1 MPARKSPRIH
11 TNADRCGLDTGETGS
26 FISEVS
32 LRTKPALLLLAGLM
46 LGFVSGLWYAG
57 QPSREQSP
65 APEQPD
71 TNPFEQQAEQL
82 RIQIRKKDQHLQKV
96 GDELAALRKELAT
109 PVTLPDPSFWEGS
122 VRPPIATNMG
132 QARALFDT
140 ALEEQDFET
149 IWRIGFDM
157 LALGESAYPIVNEL
171 FEKFADEFYG
181 GKLSSPLWR
190 LPELYQG
197 ALLRECAEH
206 ESGLLDYMGYLS
218 NTSSED
224 LPELLA
230 DFRTDLL
237 EGPMTPMLLG
247 FNEGRDPEKL
257 EELLG
262 YYEHR
267 IDESSAGTFTNRDII
282 FALSHIPGDRCAVL
296 LDSLF
301 PDASSARQL
310 DIVRGLVSNG
320 SPTAIEA
327 LRDLE
332 GEVNNQTLKRAIG
345 DGLELLDR

>member
-1 MPARKSPRIH
+1 M
-11 TNADRCGLDTGETGS
+11 
-26 FISEVS
+26 
-32 LRTKPALLLLAGLM
+32 RTKPALLLLAGLV

-57 QPSREQSP
+57 QPSREEIL

-71 TNPFEQQAEQL
+71 TNLFEQQAEQL
-82 RIQIRKKDQHLQKV
+82 RIEIRGKEQDLQKV
-96 GDELAALRKELAT
+96 GDELAALRKEVAT
-109 PVTLPDPSFWEGS
+109 PVTLPDPSLWEGA
-122 VRPPIATNMG
+122 VRPPLVTNMG
-132 QARALFDT
+132 QAKALFDT

-149 IWRIGFDM
+149 IWRIGIDM
-157 LALGESAYPIVNEL
+157 LALGESAYPIVDEL

-247 FNEGRDPEKL
+247 FNEGRDPGKL
-257 EELLG
+257 EDLLG
-262 YYEHR
+262 YYEQR
-267 IDESSAGTFTNRDII
+267 VDESSAGTFTNRDII
-282 FALSHIPGDRCAVL
+282 FALSHIPGDRCAAL

-301 PDASSARQL
+301 PNASSARQL

-320 SPTAIEA
+320 SATALDA
-327 LRDLE
+327 LLGLK
-332 GEVNNQTLKRAIG
+332 GEVRSQTLKRAIG
-345 DGLELLDR
+345 DGLRLLDR

>member
-1 MPARKSPRIH
+1 
-11 TNADRCGLDTGETGS
+11 
-26 FISEVS
+26 
-32 LRTKPALLLLAGLM
+32 LRTKPALLLLAGLVP
-46 LGFVSGLWYAG
+46 GFVSGLWYAG

-82 RIQIRKKDQHLQKV
+82 RIEVRKKDQHLQKV

-157 LALGESAYPIVNEL
+157 LALGEPAYPIVNEL

-197 ALLRECAEH
+197 ARP
-206 ESGLLDYMGYLS
+206 ESTGPR
-218 NTSSED
+218 NRSEAVGCGSCP
-224 LPELLA
+224 LPVLA
-230 DFRTDLL
+230 WQS
-237 EGPMTPMLLG
+237 
-247 FNEGRDPEKL
+247 K
-257 EELLG
+257 
-262 YYEHR
+262 
-267 IDESSAGTFTNRDII
+267 
-282 FALSHIPGDRCAVL
+282 V
-296 LDSLF
+296 
-301 PDASSARQL
+301 
-310 DIVRGLVSNG
+310 
-320 SPTAIEA
+320 A
-327 LRDLE
+327 LRALRVPAE
-332 GEVNNQTLKRAIG
+332 TQSIVVTRHS
-345 DGLELLDR
+345 